1 MRTTTSQAS
10 PEPGPWLER
19 TFRGL
24 LLCAVALFATYPM
37 LSSGRRAVLALLGGV
52 VLSVI
57 ALTIGWKWRQQLFFV
72 APEQQ
77 TRALEQHHTEMLEL
91 RAELKRLQDAMEAR
105 SVAASE
111 ASALSPCGVGLPA
124 GVPRPSQPV
133 PAPPGL
139 QLGLPPAP
147 PPAEQ
152 GGDIWAFRDF
162 AENRRP
168 EGPISHTG
176 LRGIGASWAPGPGDH
191 RGSLGSCAAAE
202 QRGLPE
208 RRRAHCPAS
217 FLGSPGSSGTRALGG
232 GHGLEECIAHRV
244 QCTDYKVQ
252 STEYRVQSAGYQVPS
267 PENRL

>member
-1 MRTTTSQAS
+1 MRATTSQAS

-24 LLCAVALFATYPM
+24 LLCAVALFATCPM

-77 TRALEQHHTEMLEL
+77 TRALEQHQTEMLEL

-176 LRGIGASWAPGPGDH
+176 LRAGLVPA
-191 RGSLGSCAAAE
+191 
-202 QRGLPE
+202 GLPAPAITEARLEVAPQPSNEAYPSVDELTAQPPSLAAQVRAVRE
-208 RRRAHCPAS
+208 R
-217 FLGSPGSSGTRALGG
+217 
-232 GHGLEECIAHRV
+232 LEEATAWRSV
-244 QCTDYKVQ
+244 
-252 STEYRVQSAGYQVPS
+252 
-267 PENRL
+267 